1 MLLHHQTRERRKIMM
16 YDQID
21 VSLDIQVYDED
32 SSMLYDFLEAIKM
45 KVYDAL
51 IEKANINKN
60 ISSDKIEVNRVN
72 VDIPDYKIEADVSI
86 LDEKDNKIIDAVL
99 TWRM

>member
-1 MLLHHQTRERRKIMM
+1 MM
-16 YDQID
+16 YDEID
-21 VSLDIQVYDED
+21 VSLDIQAYDED

-51 IEKANINKN
+51 IEKANIYKN
-60 ISSDKIEVNRVN
+60 ISSDKIKVYRVN
-72 VDIPDYKIEADVSI
+72 VNIPDYKIEADVSI
-86 LDEKDNKIIDAVL
+86 FDENDNEIIDAVL